1 MSGLGG
7 MMTAPN
13 TVAPKVTA
21 EPTGRWIIEDEED
34 YVTPPPEFWEDPFK
48 MPVLNN
54 RLVFWVENWVKSQ
67 AIFWRVVTNFV
78 EAIIDYNGV

>member
-13 TVAPKVTA
+13 TVAPTVTA

-48 MPVLNN
+48 MPILNN
-54 RLVFWVENWVKSQ
+54 RLV
-67 AIFWRVVTNFV
+67 IFGLKIGFKVRPYFGEFSN
-78 EAIIDYNGV
+78 

>member
-13 TVAPKVTA
+13 TVAPTVTA

-48 MPVLNN
+48 MPILNN
-54 RLVFWVENWVKSQ
+54 RLV
-67 AIFWRVVTNFV
+67 IFGLKIGFKVRPHFGEFSN
-78 EAIIDYNGV
+78 